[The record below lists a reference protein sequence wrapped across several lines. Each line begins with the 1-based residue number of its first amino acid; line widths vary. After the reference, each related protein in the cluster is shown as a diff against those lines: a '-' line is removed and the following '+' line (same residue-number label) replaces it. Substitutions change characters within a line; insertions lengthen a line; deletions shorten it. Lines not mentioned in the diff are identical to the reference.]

1 MAAISW
7 RDVGVPTSPLV
18 APDGTLRPEWRSF
31 FTSLYLRTG
40 GSQGQE
46 TDTAHLQAQ
55 IIAEAATRA
64 AADVALGAGLDNEA
78 ALRSA
83 GDVATQQ
90 AAVALVADEAM
101 ARVQGDQAVSRSVYN
116 ETQARIAADALL
128 VPIAQLC
135 AMWAQCNLGFLPTT
149 DPGHGQPWLD
159 GHHIVVGTAAG
170 SLVGIGLEDATGAWG
185 REDGTG
191 AWLYG

>member
-1 MAAISW
+1 MASISW

-18 APDGTLRPEWRSF
+18 APDGTLRPEWRAF

-90 AAVALVADEAM
+90 AAVALVADEAI
-101 ARVQGDQAVSRSVYN
+101 ARHQGDLTVAASIYTSTSGWQ
-116 ETQARIAADALL
+116 AADALL

-135 AMWAQCNLGFLPTT
+135 TMWAACDLSFLPTA
-149 DPGHGQPWLD
+149 DPGAGKPWLD
-159 GHHIVVGTAAG
+159 GIHVAVGTAAG
-170 SLVGIGLEDATGAWG
+170 SMTGIGLEDASGAWA
-185 REDGTG
+185 REDGSG

>member
-18 APDGTLRPEWRSF
+18 APDGTLRPEWRAF

-55 IIAEAATRA
+55 IDAEEAARA
-64 AADVALGAGLDNEA
+64 AADVALRAGIDTES
-78 ALRSA
+78 ALRAA
-83 GDVATQQ
+83 GDLTNRQD
-90 AAVALVADEAM
+90 AVNLVADEAM

-128 VPIAQLC
+128 VPRAELC
-135 AMWAQCNLGFLPTT
+135 TMWAACDLSFLPTA
-149 DPGHGQPWLD
+149 DPGGNRPWLD

>member
-1 MAAISW
+1 MTAISW

-55 IIAEAATRA
+55 LVAEAATRA
-64 AADVALGAGLDNEA
+64 AADVALGTGINNEA

-83 GDVATQQ
+83 GDLATQQ
-90 AAVALVADEAM
+90 AAVALVADEAV
-101 ARVQGDQAVSRSVYN
+101 ARVQGDQTVSRTVYN

-128 VPIAQLC
+128 VPRAELC
-135 AMWAQCNLGFLPTT
+135 SLWAGCDLSFLPTA
-149 DPGHGQPWLD
+149 DPGAGKPWLD
-159 GHHIVVGTAAG
+159 GIHVAVGTAAG
-170 SLVGIGLEDATGAWG
+170 SMTGIGLEDASGAWA
-185 REDGTG
+185 REDGSG